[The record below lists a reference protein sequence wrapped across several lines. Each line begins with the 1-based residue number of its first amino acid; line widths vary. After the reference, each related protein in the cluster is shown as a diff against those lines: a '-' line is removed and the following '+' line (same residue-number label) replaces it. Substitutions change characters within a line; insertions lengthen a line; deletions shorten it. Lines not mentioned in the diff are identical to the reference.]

1 MKEIKGEYWKTSE
14 KMFRMQIKTSKEQRV
29 LEEVLEGWHC
39 VSYGYIPKTSEDIYV
54 FEKRFES
61 EKDWTSFLKSD
72 NINKLI
78 DVREVNN
85 D

>member
-1 MKEIKGEYWKTSE
+1 MKEIKGEYWKTTDNTV
-14 KMFRMQIKTSKEQRV
+14 RIQIKTIKEQH
-29 LEEVLEGWHC
+29 LIQEVLTDWQC

-61 EKDWTSFLKSD
+61 EKDWTKFLKSD
-72 NINKLI
+72 DTNKLLDI
-78 DVREVNN
+78 KEVKN